1 MTKYIGFQYS
11 DLFGGFFT
19 FQQDLNAPTRA
30 TGRVR
35 PCSKLVS
42 CESPDFIA
50 PALRALG
57 SQQSWPQPG
66 RLPDLGEAPQP
77 DAWRMHDVDQL
88 KSRLIEEWE
97 HFRQVFVD
105 EAIRQSG
112 STSSSLHSSTHTEAI
127 NF

>member
-50 PALRALG
+50 IAPALRALG
-57 SQQSWPQPG
+57 SQQSWPEPG
-66 RLPDLGEAPQP
+66 RLPDLGEALQP
-77 DAWRMHDVDQL
+77 DAWRWPAEVTPDRRVGTFPTGVHWWSDQA
-88 KSRLIEEWE
+88 
-97 HFRQVFVD
+97 V
-105 EAIRQSG
+105 A
-112 STSSSLHSSTHTEAI
+112 STSSRLHSNTRRTLI
-127 NF
+127 F